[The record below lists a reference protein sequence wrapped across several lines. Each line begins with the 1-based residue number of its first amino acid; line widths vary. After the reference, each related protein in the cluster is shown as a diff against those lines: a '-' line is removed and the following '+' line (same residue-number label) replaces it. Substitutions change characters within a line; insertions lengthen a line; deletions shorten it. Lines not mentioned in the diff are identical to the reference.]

1 MRGGE
6 RRRAVTGPAKDAFAR
21 VEEELFRERAAALK
35 RIAETLEE
43 LLAGLGALRALR
55 DRLSGPERAVQARAY
70 GALCERALLYRW
82 YLEVQREALGL
93 RGHDVLDE
101 IYPRPARILE

>member
-1 MRGGE
+1 
-6 RRRAVTGPAKDAFAR
+6 
-21 VEEELFRERAAALK
+21 
-35 RIAETLEE
+35 

-55 DRLSGPERAVQARAY
+55 DRLAGPERAAQTRAY
-70 GALCERALLYRW
+70 GALRERALLYRW

-101 IYPRPARILE
+101 VYPRPTPILE

>member
-1 MRGGE
+1 L
-6 RRRAVTGPAKDAFAR
+6 TGAAKDAFAR

-43 LLAGLGALRALR
+43 LLAGLSALRVVL
-55 DRLSGPERAVQARAY
+55 DRLSGSERAPQASAYRA
-70 GALCERALLYRW
+70 LRERAQLYRW

-101 IYPRPARILE
+101 IYPRPAPILE

>member
-6 RRRAVTGPAKDAFAR
+6 RRRAVTGPARDAFAR

-43 LLAGLGALRALR
+43 LLAGLGALRALL
-55 DRLSGPERAVQARAY
+55 DPLSGPERAAQARACR
-70 GALCERALLYRW
+70 ALRERALLYRW

-101 IYPRPARILE
+101 IYPRPTPILE

>member
-1 MRGGE
+1 
-6 RRRAVTGPAKDAFAR
+6 VTGRAKDAFAR

-43 LLAGLGALRALR
+43 LLAGLGALRALLSG
-55 DRLSGPERAVQARAY
+55 LSGPERAPQARAY
-70 GALCERALLYRW
+70 RALREQALLYRW

-93 RGHDVLDE
+93 RGHEMLDE
-101 IYPRPARILE
+101 IYPRPSPILE

>member
-1 MRGGE
+1 
-6 RRRAVTGPAKDAFAR
+6 VTGPAKDAFAR
-21 VEEELFRERAAALK
+21 VEEELLRERAAALK

-43 LLAGLGALRALR
+43 SLAGLCALRTLLERLSGRERVPQASAYRALR
-55 DRLSGPERAVQARAY
+55 ERAQ
-70 GALCERALLYRW
+70 LYRW

-101 IYPRPARILE
+101 VYPRPTPILE